1 MITSVLLLII
11 YVACSS
17 LGLVLL
23 KVGLNNGTL
32 ITLHST
38 FLELK
43 LHTFL
48 MTGAVLYILSFLL
61 NMIVMSRFNL
71 SYVYPISAGLIYI
84 AILVFSLLILKEQMS
99 LMQVMG
105 TIFILIGI
113 IIMNIKKWCFYL
125 ITSQNLK
132 ECDSSWKLTIEYRA
146 GRDIYEKR
154 ISADGISQTS
164 RCCSI
169 MMPQRRQYHIFVE
182 QCLRFA
188 FGHRYFTRCLAASY
202 PSWCIRKP
210 GLQMGTPSPA
220 MVKIVLISETFG
232 MSGIEV
238 NKRREGN
245 AHFICNLL

>member
-11 YVACSS
+11 YVASSS

-113 IIMNIKKWCFYL
+113 IIMNIKK
-125 ITSQNLK
+125 
-132 ECDSSWKLTIEYRA
+132 
-146 GRDIYEKR
+146 
-154 ISADGISQTS
+154 
-164 RCCSI
+164 
-169 MMPQRRQYHIFVE
+169 
-182 QCLRFA
+182 
-188 FGHRYFTRCLAASY
+188 
-202 PSWCIRKP
+202 
-210 GLQMGTPSPA
+210 
-220 MVKIVLISETFG
+220 
-232 MSGIEV
+232 
-238 NKRREGN
+238 
-245 AHFICNLL
+245 

>member
-11 YVACSS
+11 YVASSS

-32 ITLHST
+32 ITLHSA

-48 MTGAVLYILSFLL
+48 MAGIVLYVLSFLL

-99 LMQVMG
+99 LMQVTG

-113 IIMNIKKWCFYL
+113 IIMNIKK
-125 ITSQNLK
+125 
-132 ECDSSWKLTIEYRA
+132 
-146 GRDIYEKR
+146 
-154 ISADGISQTS
+154 
-164 RCCSI
+164 
-169 MMPQRRQYHIFVE
+169 
-182 QCLRFA
+182 
-188 FGHRYFTRCLAASY
+188 
-202 PSWCIRKP
+202 
-210 GLQMGTPSPA
+210 
-220 MVKIVLISETFG
+220 
-232 MSGIEV
+232 
-238 NKRREGN
+238 
-245 AHFICNLL
+245 

>member
-84 AILVFSLLILKEQMS
+84 AILVFSLLILREQMS

-113 IIMNIKKWCFYL
+113 IIMNIKK
-125 ITSQNLK
+125 
-132 ECDSSWKLTIEYRA
+132 
-146 GRDIYEKR
+146 
-154 ISADGISQTS
+154 
-164 RCCSI
+164 
-169 MMPQRRQYHIFVE
+169 
-182 QCLRFA
+182 
-188 FGHRYFTRCLAASY
+188 
-202 PSWCIRKP
+202 
-210 GLQMGTPSPA
+210 
-220 MVKIVLISETFG
+220 
-232 MSGIEV
+232 
-238 NKRREGN
+238 
-245 AHFICNLL
+245 